1 MLLISDLIDSVY
13 QRSRSRRTTSKSYKR
28 KGIERKELKS
38 YIINLSED
46 IACLWD
52 VAHEDYMN
60 RDKKEVACC
69 RVDAQIYVSQIIMVS
84 VGTITNANG
93 KFWDRNLW
101 GDKLW
106 ITSEISLLSCACS
119 PLCFR
124 WPIDFLCFPPGQQNV
139 LSTSRWF
146 SNMTRKNVSSTMLA
160 RQFNPA
166 DFCPS
171 SFSAFGRITH
181 TITSRLYFSM
191 KIIKTPRLCITDITV
206 AFNS

>member
-1 MLLISDLIDSVY
+1 MHGC
-13 QRSRSRRTTSKSYKR
+13 QRNTLWYHKGRFKKQIKNSEMAIYEGTSSGTKKMKS
-28 KGIERKELKS
+28 L
-38 YIINLSED
+38 
-46 IACLWD
+46 
-52 VAHEDYMN
+52 
-60 RDKKEVACC
+60 
-69 RVDAQIYVSQIIMVS
+69 Q
-84 VGTITNANG
+84 
-93 KFWDRNLW
+93 
-101 GDKLW
+101 
-106 ITSEISLLSCACS
+106 ITSEISLLLCACS

-146 SNMTRKNVSSTMLA
+146 RKMTRKNVSSTMLA

-191 KIIKTPRLCITDITV
+191 KIVYQLLYFIIFFPSPEWNCSNQYVCEL
-206 AFNS
+206 